1 MADEGRST
9 PVSGPPAR
17 LRIGVDAR
25 TLVVQR
31 TGIGRYV
38 HEAGKAL
45 LAAGHE
51 LVFYWPERIAVPA
64 GLEAAAHRQGAFPGG
79 LGRVLW
85 SMTSLPRQT
94 ARDRLDVF
102 WGPAHRLPFG
112 LPEALPAVVTIHD
125 LVWMVHPETMRR
137 RGLLAERLLMPAALN
152 RADRIV
158 AVSEATRAEIAGRLP
173 KLAGKTIAVHPGAT
187 ALPPGSGSAGGRKA
201 GEPYALFVGTIE
213 PRKNLPGLLR
223 ALAILRS
230 EKGFGGRLVVVGGSG
245 WRQSGIA
252 GLVDRLGLSQA
263 VSFAGYISDAELADL
278 YAGARF
284 LAMPSLY
291 EGFGFPILE
300 ANRFGRAVL
309 TSAVSSMPEV
319 AGATAHLV
327 DPLDDRSIADGFFRL
342 WSDDAYRARLE
353 GAAADNVARF
363 RWSECAE
370 KLAAVFYACRAER
383 LRA

>member
-1 MADEGRST
+1 MGSQGRPT
-9 PVSGPPAR
+9 AVPAPPAP

-25 TLVVQR
+25 TLIVQR

-45 LAAGHE
+45 IAAGHA
-51 LVFYWPERIAVPA
+51 LFFYWPEAVPVPA
-64 GLEAAAHRQGAFPGG
+64 GLEAAAHRHGAFPGG
-79 LGRVLW
+79 LGRLAW
-85 SMTSLPRQT
+85 SMTSLPRAA

-112 LPEALPAVVTIHD
+112 LPKALPAVVTVHD

-137 RGLLAERLLMPAALN
+137 RGFLAERLLMPAALN

-158 AVSEATRAEIAGRLP
+158 AVSEATRAEIAGRFP
-173 KLAGKTIAVHPGAT
+173 ELAGKTIAVHPGAT
-187 ALPPGSGSAGGRKA
+187 ALPQDSGSAGRKP
-201 GEPYALFVGTIE
+201 GDPYALFVGTIE
-213 PRKNLPGLLR
+213 PRKNLAGLLR
-223 ALAILRS
+223 ALAILRQ
-230 EKGFGGRLVVVGGSG
+230 EEGFGGRLVVVGGSG

-252 GLVDRLGLSQA
+252 PLVEQLELENT
-263 VSFAGYISDAELADL
+263 VSFAGYISDEKLADL

-300 ANRFGRAVL
+300 ANGFGLAVL
-309 TSAVSSMPEV
+309 TSDVSSMPEV

-327 DPLDDRSIADGFFRL
+327 DPLDDRSIAAGFSRL
-342 WSDDAYRARLE
+342 WSDDAYRARLASAAE
-353 GAAADNVARF
+353 GNVARF
-363 RWSECAE
+363 QWSECAARLVE
-370 KLAAVFYACRAER
+370 VFEACRAER
-383 LRA
+383 LRG

>member
-1 MADEGRST
+1 
-9 PVSGPPAR
+9 
-17 LRIGVDAR
+17 VDAR

-45 LAAGHE
+45 IAAGHE
-51 LVFYWPERIAVPA
+51 LFFYWPEAVPVPA
-64 GLEAAAHRQGAFPGG
+64 GLEAATHRHGAFPGG
-79 LGRVLW
+79 LGRLAW
-85 SMTSLPRQT
+85 SMTSLPRQV

-112 LPEALPAVVTIHD
+112 LPKTLPAVVTIHD
-125 LVWMVHPETMRR
+125 LVWMVHPQTMRR
-137 RGLLAERLLMPAALN
+137 RGLLAERLLMPAALH

-158 AVSEATRAEIAGRLP
+158 AVSEATRTEIAGRFP
-173 KLAGKTIAVHPGAT
+173 KLAGRTLTVHPGAT
-187 ALPPGSGSAGGRKA
+187 ALPRDSGSAGGEKTD
-201 GEPYALFVGTIE
+201 EPYALFVGTIE
-213 PRKNLPGLLR
+213 PRKNLAGLLR

-252 GLVDRLGLSQA
+252 GLVERLGLEKT
-263 VSFAGYISDAELADL
+263 VSFAGYISDEMLADL

-300 ANRFGRAVL
+300 ANRFGLSVL
-309 TSAVSSMPEV
+309 TSNISSMPEV

-342 WSDDAYRARLE
+342 WGDDAYRERLAS
-353 GAAADNVARF
+353 AAEKNVARF

-370 KLAAVFYACRAER
+370 QLTAVFEACRAER